1 MKKIIIKLQY
11 LGMVR
16 NAVDIRFLRIV
27 EDDVVDLRCIM
38 RLMDEVWTW
47 LPFYHKYL
55 IVSFNLLLNLTVY
68 FHKLF
73 KVEVFDHQHSNQH
86 HNQIQQFAI

>member
-38 RLMDEVWTW
+38 RLMDEV
-47 LPFYHKYL
+47 
-55 IVSFNLLLNLTVY
+55 
-68 FHKLF
+68 
-73 KVEVFDHQHSNQH
+73 
-86 HNQIQQFAI
+86 